1 MKRVKI
7 LYCTQ
12 CGWLPRSTWIAQELL
27 NTFNKEI
34 DELVLVPSTGGVF
47 EVYANDKR
55 IWSRE
60 EKGGFPEIRI
70 LKKLLRDEI
79 APDKKLG
86 HTDRE

>member
-1 MKRVKI
+1 MSKVKI
-7 LYCTQ
+7 VYCSQ

-27 NTFNKEI
+27 NTFTEEI
-34 DELVLVPSTGGVF
+34 EELILTPSTGGVF

-60 EKGGFPEIRI
+60 EKNGFPEI
-70 LKKLLRDEI
+70 KLLKQLIRDEI

-86 HTDRE
+86 HSDSE